1 MQIGRQ
7 SVASMNYFHRKTFLH
22 LLERRDTIIQQQ
34 REQYGRSRTSREYAS
49 SPQRESHMVDL
60 PSPETV
66 HGSPLATTR
75 A

>member
-1 MQIGRQ
+1 MKIGRQ
-7 SVASMNYFHRKTFLH
+7 SVASMNYFHRKTYLH

-34 REQYGRSRTSREYAS
+34 QEQYGRARTSREYAS
-49 SPQRESHMVDL
+49 SPQAESQMMDL

-66 HGSPLATTR
+66 HGSPQALTR